1 MNETKFTGKAAVYQ
15 KSRPTY
21 ADGLFAVLG
30 ALFADVSAGTVA
42 DIGAGTG
49 ILTAQ
54 LLAHGVGTVF
64 AVEPND
70 EMRAAAVRTCAAWPG
85 FVSVR
90 GTAEATGLPAGSV
103 DAVTA
108 AQAFHWFDAARF
120 RAECRR
126 ILRPQ
131 GRVLIAYNHR
141 VESPL
146 VQANA
151 ALNAQF
157 CPAFTGFSGGT
168 RRQPDRL
175 RSFFREGACE
185 EHSFANPFTMD
196 EEGFLARNLSS
207 SYAPRPGDAAYAA
220 YCDAVRALFARF
232 AENGRVSMPYETH
245 LWMGEP

>member
-30 ALFADVSAGTVA
+30 SVFAHVAAGTVA
-42 DIGAGTG
+42 DVGAGTG

-70 EMRAAAVRTCAAWPG
+70 EMRAAAERTCAAWPG

-108 AQAFHWFDAARF
+108 AQAFHPKKSSWSLIRAAQP
-120 RAECRR
+120 C
-126 ILRPQ
+126 
-131 GRVLIAYNHR
+131 G
-141 VESPL
+141 
-146 VQANA
+146 
-151 ALNAQF
+151 
-157 CPAFTGFSGGT
+157 SG
-168 RRQPDRL
+168 P
-175 RSFFREGACE
+175 E
-185 EHSFANPFTMD
+185 
-196 EEGFLARNLSS
+196 
-207 SYAPRPGDAAYAA
+207 
-220 YCDAVRALFARF
+220 
-232 AENGRVSMPYETH
+232 
-245 LWMGEP
+245 